1 LAALS
6 SQARFPA
13 ACFEENQLR
22 FPVSGSWNLK
32 GKGYKISVY
41 YTYLVLYLLKNISPQ
56 TFFIQNNIKT
66 VNERIKTVYS

>member
-41 YTYLVLYLLKNISPQ
+41 
-56 TFFIQNNIKT
+56 
-66 VNERIKTVYS
+66 